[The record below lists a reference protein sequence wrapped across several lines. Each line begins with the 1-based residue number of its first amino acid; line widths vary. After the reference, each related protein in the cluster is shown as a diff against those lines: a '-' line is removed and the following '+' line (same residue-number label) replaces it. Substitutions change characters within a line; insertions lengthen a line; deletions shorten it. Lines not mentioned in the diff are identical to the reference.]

1 MKEMIQKFTN
11 YFNVWQELHLEI
23 IVKWIEAGKQA
34 PGSNAMRFPLICHAP
49 IFVIGMPEAEQHA
62 AAVNQAAAL
71 PDPDL
76 LTNYVLSLELNCL
89 LLCTRLL
96 STPKKIHQIED

>member
-1 MKEMIQKFTN
+1 MIQKFSN
-11 YFNVWQELHLEI
+11 YFDVWQELHLEI
-23 IVKWIEAGKQA
+23 IVKWMEAG
-34 PGSNAMRFPLICHAP
+34 SSAMRFPLICHAP